1 MKYKESFNQ
10 STTCPNWKERAAQN
24 PDDAVASI
32 FAWVG
37 QTITEPSQS
46 DENMTTIEKM
56 QERITKLEKEVQ
68 ELRKAKKPSRI
79 CTNSLF

>member
-37 QTITEPSQS
+37 QTITEPS
-46 DENMTTIEKM
+46 
-56 QERITKLEKEVQ
+56 
-68 ELRKAKKPSRI
+68 
-79 CTNSLF
+79 

>member
-1 MKYKESFNQ
+1 MLEVLYDVIKIKNKEQSVMKYKESFNQ

-37 QTITEPSQS
+37 QTITEPS
-46 DENMTTIEKM
+46 
-56 QERITKLEKEVQ
+56 
-68 ELRKAKKPSRI
+68 
-79 CTNSLF
+79 